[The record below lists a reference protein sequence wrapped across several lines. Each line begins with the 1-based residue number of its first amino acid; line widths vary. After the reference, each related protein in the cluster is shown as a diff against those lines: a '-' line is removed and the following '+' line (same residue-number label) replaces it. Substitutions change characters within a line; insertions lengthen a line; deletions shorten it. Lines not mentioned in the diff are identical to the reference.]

1 MNHHD
6 LKFIDSVRGL
16 ATICVMLSH
25 CLLMFYPAAHTGVGF
40 SGRLDSFLFNSP
52 ISFIYKGESAV
63 LVFFVLSGYI
73 LSYNCMKHGLSE
85 HYIRSSTIK
94 RYLRLGIPCA
104 ASIFICYLLMKVDA
118 FPAVRLGLTDLPL
131 ASMYSNSQS
140 FFSMIYSSLY
150 GAMIFSDTRFNY
162 VLWTISIEFFGSMLI
177 FATVILL
184 GFNKNILRC
193 STILMTVFFLCLDKP
208 YSYYGMFTAGIAI
221 STFKI
226 DNARGFYV
234 KLFSL
239 FTLLL
244 ALYLLGCATGSSSYF
259 YISYYLDGL
268 IPWWRLTLDI
278 GAILIMVAAAMHSD
292 VLKPIKNKLFYF
304 LGRISFSCYLL
315 HSFVLSIVG
324 PYAFKYTE
332 SRFFGFVICTSLVIS
347 ITLIISTIFYKYVDK
362 TSIKISNLVG
372 KKVVG

>member
-16 ATICVMLSH
+16 ATICVILSH

-40 SGRLDSFLFNSP
+40 LGRFDHFLFNSP

-73 LSYNCMKHGLSE
+73 LSYNCKKHGFSE
-85 HYIRSSTIK
+85 QYIRSSAIK

-104 ASIFICYLLMKVDA
+104 ASIFICYLLMKLDA
-118 FPAVRLGLTDLPL
+118 FPAVRLGLTDIPL
-131 ASMYSNSQS
+131 AGMYSNGQS

-150 GAMIFSDTRFNY
+150 GAMLFSDVRFNY

-177 FATVILL
+177 FSTVILL
-184 GFNKNILRC
+184 GFNKNILRYL
-193 STILMTVFFLCLDKP
+193 TILMTILFLSLDKP

-226 DNARGFYV
+226 DNTRGFSI
-234 KLFSL
+234 KLLSL

-244 ALYLLGCATGSSSYF
+244 AIYLLGCATGSYSYL

-278 GAILIMVAAAMHSD
+278 GAILIMVAAVMHSD
-292 VLKPIKNKLFYF
+292 VLKPIKNKFFYF
-304 LGRISFSCYLL
+304 LGKISFSCYLL

-324 PYAFKYTE
+324 PYVFKYTE
-332 SRFFGFVICTSLVIS
+332 SRFLGFLLCTSLVIS
-347 ITLIISTIFYKYVDK
+347 ITLIISTMFYNYVDK
-362 TSIKISNLVG
+362 ASIKISNWVG
-372 KKVVG
+372 KMAVG